1 MADVP
6 RISGAEWEVM
16 NAIWEDHPI
25 SAQDVVDATAERR
38 TWNLQTVKTL
48 LARLVK
54 KDVLAFERDG
64 KRYLYRPL
72 VTRERCVRAESD
84 SFLDRVFG
92 GSTSPLLAHFL
103 RQGKLSQDEI
113 DELRD
118 LLRDQEPGS

>member
-1 MADVP
+1 MEDVP

-16 NAIWEDHPI
+16 NVVWEDHPI

-38 TWNLQTVKTL
+38 SWNLQTVKTL

-54 KDVLAFERDG
+54 KDALSFEREG

-72 VTRERCVRAESD
+72 VPRESCVRAESD

-92 GSTSPLLAHFL
+92 GAPSPLLAHFL
-103 RQGKLSQDEI
+103 KNRQLSQQEI
-113 DELRD
+113 DELRE
-118 LLRDQEPGS
+118 LLRDKEAES